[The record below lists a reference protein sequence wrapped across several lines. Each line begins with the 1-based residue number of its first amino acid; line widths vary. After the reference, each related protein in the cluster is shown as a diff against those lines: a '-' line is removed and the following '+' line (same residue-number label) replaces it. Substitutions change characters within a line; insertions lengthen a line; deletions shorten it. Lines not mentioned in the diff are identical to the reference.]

1 MVLHGSKLRG
11 TTNMKTLILLTSF
24 FTLTCFG
31 IGSTTTTKQIK
42 NINGSF
48 TSDNTIYNSGFEL
61 GSGGWTASGGTFST
75 TTTAANVGRG
85 SVAGSFDGS
94 AAAQTLTSSAITI
107 PAGLYGK
114 NAVISCN
121 VQGASAT
128 LTVAAWDGS
137 ANLSV
142 ATPITS
148 QATYART
155 SVNFIAPT
163 SGTVAVQFKTV
174 AVNEPIIYID
184 DCYIGAADTFNISQ
198 VSQATYVGSI
208 KWAGTS
214 SCSWSTSSASF
225 ANFAADADCP
235 TATVDGLVTAPGTKI
250 PAAVITNAQPG
261 VYVFVAQGQLIN
273 SGSAGVCNIRFSD
286 GTSNFGSGTL
296 YGSAS
301 QNMTPLGLEGPVTY
315 TTTQSSLTVNIQ
327 GRAEAGTCN
336 LSNDVSGREQS
347 IAVYRYPL
355 TSELAVR
362 PEQSNFGWTAYT
374 PTYVGLGTVTS
385 STANY
390 RRVGDNLE
398 LRGTLTT
405 GTVTAATVSVS
416 LPTGLTTATTPIIQA
431 TQSCGQVLSG
441 QTGSNIM
448 YVICPAASATLNFS
462 VQNGS
467 NFATNTVLGTNFIAS
482 STLITWDATVA
493 ISGWNANQNAPILV
507 GSVTSGSPG
516 AERLERAKIEI
527 TGATCIVTDTSLSGW
542 ITCTRTSTG
551 RADVTFAAG
560 LFSATPACA
569 GSGESGSR
577 FVVIQPTSTTAGFFS
592 IYAPPAGDFVNE
604 KGRIMCMGPR

>member
-1 MVLHGSKLRG
+1 
-11 TTNMKTLILLTSF
+11 MKTLILLTSF

-208 KWAGTS
+208 KWAGTA

-273 SGSAGVCNIRFSD
+273 SGSGGVCNLRFSD
-286 GTSNFGSGTL
+286 GTNNFGSGTL

-327 GRAEAGTCN
+327 VRAEAGTCN
-336 LSNDVSGREQS
+336 ISNDVSGREVS

-355 TSELAVR
+355 TSELAIR

-405 GTVTAATVSVS
+405 GTVTAAAVSVS

-448 YVICPAASATLNFS
+448 YVICPAASTTLNFS

-467 NFATNTVLGTNFIAS
+467 NFATNTVLGTNFISS
-482 STLITWDATVA
+482 STLITWNATVA

-507 GSVTSGSPG
+507 GSVTSGNAG
-516 AERLERAKIEI
+516 ALRIEAAELNCDASSAI
-527 TGATCIVTDTSLSGW
+527 TSQTSSVFVATIGNRSTTSCAITFPAGTWSSAPYCTFSTKAAANSSGL
-542 ITCTRTSTG
+542 T
-551 RADVTFAAG
+551 V
-560 LFSATPACA
+560 
-569 GSGESGSR
+569 
-577 FVVIQPTSTTAGFFS
+577 TSTTAGTIFGPS
-592 IYAPPAGDFVNE
+592 ADYDGYLTCI
-604 KGRIMCMGPR
+604 GPR